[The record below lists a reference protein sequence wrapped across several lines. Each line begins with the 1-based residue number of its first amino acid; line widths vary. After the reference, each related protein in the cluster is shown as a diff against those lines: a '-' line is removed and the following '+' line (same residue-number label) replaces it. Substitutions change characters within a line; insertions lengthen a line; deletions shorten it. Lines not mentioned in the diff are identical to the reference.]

1 MTLRVCQYYQV
12 KVNGNISTQ
21 CIQYNTPICDITE
34 ISRDNNILVYY
45 IHTEYYTICVVTAHC
60 SMLRVFSA
68 LTLLFADDIDICA
81 VRFGKE
87 GNIGKIS
94 IGKEMVGKVL

>member
-1 MTLRVCQYYQV
+1 MEIFPPSAYNTILRYVTLLRYPE
-12 KVNGNISTQ
+12 
-21 CIQYNTPICDITE
+21 IQY
-34 ISRDNNILVYY
+34 ISVL
-45 IHTEYYTICVVTAHC
+45 YTHRVLHYLCGHC

-81 VRFGKE
+81 VGFGKE

-94 IGKEMVGKVL
+94 IG

>member
-1 MTLRVCQYYQV
+1 MCQYYQV

-21 CIQYNTPICDITE
+21 CIQYNTPMCDITE
-34 ISRDNNILVYY
+34 ISRDNHILVYY
-45 IHTEYYTICVVTAHC
+45 IHRVIHYLCGHC

-94 IGKEMVGKVL
+94 IG